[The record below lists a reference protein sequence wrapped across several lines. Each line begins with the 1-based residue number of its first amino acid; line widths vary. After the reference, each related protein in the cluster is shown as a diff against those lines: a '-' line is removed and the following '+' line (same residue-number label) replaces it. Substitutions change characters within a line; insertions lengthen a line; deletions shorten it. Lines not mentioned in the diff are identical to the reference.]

1 MSDWQTLTLPLS
13 YLEEIVTSE
22 GIESGNLDI
31 TESIIVTEAKVD
43 LEKEVVILTVCINTE
58 TIH

>member
-31 TESIIVTEAKVD
+31 TESIIITEAKVD
-43 LEKEVVILTVCINTE
+43 LEKEVVILTICISTE